1 MSNSKL
7 YELLCTCDGCGCYIR
22 LGSYEKDVKKGFQ
35 FLLNYIYD
43 YVSLPKVREDSTF
56 NTTPESE
63 QGYNVEKTK
72 NE

>member
-1 MSNSKL
+1 M
-7 YELLCTCDGCGCYIR
+7 CWICYIR

-43 YVSLPKVREDSTF
+43 YVSLPKVHEDSTF

-72 NE
+72 NEWKENWNHTW